1 MVRGRF
7 WVLGMVF
14 DTVFVV
20 LFGSA
25 VVMVVG
31 GMLLFGA
38 LMEFGVFTLFG
49 AFMVL
54 CVVGSFSL
62 LWF

>member
-1 MVRGRF
+1 MVSG
-7 WVLGMVF
+7 
-14 DTVFVV
+14 TVFVV

-25 VVMVVG
+25 VIMVVG

-38 LMEFGVFTLFG
+38 LMEFGVFMLFG

-54 CVVGSFSL
+54 CVVGSFSVR
-62 LWF
+62 F